1 MAGNRRGVSDSIQRS
16 IDSYRAIVRELGE
29 LSDQDATARG
39 LDIGQ
44 IRRLREVLSPTK
56 STSKRRVMLLRDEN
70 GAVIGYERQ
79 D

>member
-1 MAGNRRGVSDSIQRS
+1 M
-16 IDSYRAIVRELGE
+16 
-29 LSDQDATARG
+29 SDQDATARG
-39 LDIGQ
+39 LDIEQ